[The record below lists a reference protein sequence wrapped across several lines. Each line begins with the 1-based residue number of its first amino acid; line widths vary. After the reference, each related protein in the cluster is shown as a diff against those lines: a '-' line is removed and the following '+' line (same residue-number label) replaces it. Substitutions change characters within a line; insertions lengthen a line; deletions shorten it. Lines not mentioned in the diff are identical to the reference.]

1 MTVLD
6 TSENNLAELVRSIRG
21 RPEGFTGEL
30 RVEPLDYGSPL
41 AARYLADIPRHDLV
55 LSFAALKH
63 VRSERDAYS
72 ALRLLEVNLLAAHRF
87 LDAVAEAGHGEA
99 GVFLVSTDKA
109 ANPVSLMGA
118 SKRLMEWLL
127 WAHRD
132 GSLGPPLQRATTTRF
147 ANVAFSDG
155 SLPWAFLQ
163 RLAKGQPLAAPRD
176 VRRFLVSPREA
187 GELCVLA
194 ALVAPDRSVL
204 VPRLDP
210 QRDMVTF
217 PSIAEHTLRSMGLEP
232 AWYEDEAEARTAV
245 ASERTEGRYPV
256 LLTSADTSGEK
267 PFEEFVA
274 EGERTRDLD
283 LASVAAIDGPPVAAA
298 ALRAVLQT
306 IDDAV
311 SGRGS
316 LPEKSD
322 LVEWLGDLVP
332 GLRHLETGTS
342 LDARL

>member
-1 MTVLD
+1 
-6 TSENNLAELVRSIRG
+6 
-21 RPEGFTGEL
+21 
-30 RVEPLDYGSPL
+30 
-41 AARYLADIPRHDLV
+41 
-55 LSFAALKH
+55 
-63 VRSERDAYS
+63 
-72 ALRLLEVNLLAAHRF
+72 
-87 LDAVAEAGHGEA
+87 
-99 GVFLVSTDKA
+99 
-109 ANPVSLMGA
+109 
-118 SKRLMEWLL
+118 MEWLL
-127 WAHRD
+127 CAHRD

-274 EGERTRDLD
+274 EGERTRDVD